1 MRGGYL
7 YQHCPDVA
15 PNGYVTSE
23 EVCLW
28 VAYHERRAAE
38 DGQHG

>member
-7 YQHCPDVA
+7 YQHCPDVV
-15 PNGYVTSE
+15 PQGFLTPE

-28 VAYHERRAAE
+28 VVFHERRAAE
-38 DGQHG
+38 EGRSG